1 MVEQMLIVI
10 DDEKNVHKQQ
20 QLRELALLNGT
31 LKDDEFCEIC
41 AEKGHRAF
49 ACPKR
54 FAMRKNTPAVKCAI
68 CGDTSHPTSDCTR
81 KPGLAV
87 ENKELDSEYQ
97 SFMAELDGKK
107 PDAKPT
113 PSPTNNDGNNRGGLP
128 PPSNNLPPPPP
139 ANLPPPPPPPGSHLP
154 PPPPANLPPPP
165 GAGNNRPPADS
176 NNYYGRPPANGY
188 GQPPPSAYGQQ
199 PPPQNAYG
207 NQQQQYQGYGQQQQ
221 QPQQGGYQQQQSRQV
236 RPGEETA
243 GWDPSS
249 YYGSYGGG
257 AGGFNWW
264 DK

>member
-1 MVEQMLIVI
+1 MIEQMLVVI

-54 FAMRKNTPAVKCAI
+54 FAMRKSAAPAVKCAI

-107 PDAKPT
+107 PEAKPASS
-113 PSPTNNDGNNRGGLP
+113 PSGPNDNNRSGLP
-128 PPSNNLPPPPP
+128 PPLPPG
-139 ANLPPPPPPPGSHLP
+139 NLP

-165 GAGNNRPPADS
+165 GAAAGGNLPPPPPPPANLPPPPTATNS
-176 NNYYGRPPANGY
+176 NYYGHQPSNGY
-188 GQPPPSAYGQQ
+188 GHQAQAAYGQ
-199 PPPQNAYG
+199 PQQGNPYG
-207 NQQQQYQGYGQQQQ
+207 NQQQHYQAYGQQQ
-221 QPQQGGYQQQQSRQV
+221 QQGGYQQQPQAGQV

-249 YYGSYGGG
+249 YYGSYGGA

-264 DK
+264 EQK